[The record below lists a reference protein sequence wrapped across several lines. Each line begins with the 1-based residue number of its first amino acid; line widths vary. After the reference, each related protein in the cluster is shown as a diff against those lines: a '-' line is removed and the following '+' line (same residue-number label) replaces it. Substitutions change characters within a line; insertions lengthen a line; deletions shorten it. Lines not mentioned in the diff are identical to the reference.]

1 MNSTQEQMSVSN
13 EIVYMFL
20 SNQALFATAFL
31 EIATPVFGIPL
42 TGRSGGDRF
51 PSWKLRPRTK
61 QSQATILLA
70 PSPNSFSST
79 ELNGRL
85 VTEVSKGYSTCA
97 VEVGPFANLL

>member
-1 MNSTQEQMSVSN
+1 MNSTQEQISVSN
-13 EIVYMFL
+13 EIVYIFL
-20 SNQALFATAFL
+20 SDQALFAIAFL
-31 EIATPVFGIPL
+31 GIATSVFGIPL

-61 QSQATILLA
+61 QSQATILLT

-79 ELNGRL
+79 ELNERL
-85 VTEVSKGYSTCA
+85 ATEVSKGYGACA